1 MIFRGSGHQK
11 PVIFGRRPPKTPNI
25 EPNKVKFGCCSWR
38 THSSELRKPTKDTV
52 KTTPLISFII
62 TLIIKTLGAK
72 CSAESSGTWYFKD
85 SWPQSLRTPPVFKCC
100 VLGVL
105 FKNANNLRHKTVVSQ
120 TKRKANTSD
129 IQFVLFATQ
138 QKRKQVHK

>member
-1 MIFRGSGHQK
+1 MNYIFDLKIIIFRGGSLEK
-11 PVIFGRRPPKTPNI
+11 PVIFGRRPPNIPNV
-25 EPNKVKFGCCSWR
+25 EPNKVKFGCCRGR

-72 CSAESSGTWYFKD
+72 RSAESSGTWYLKD
-85 SWPQSLRTPPVFKCC
+85 SWPQSLRTPLVFKCC

-105 FKNANNLRHKTVVSQ
+105 FKNANNLRHKNVVSQ
-120 TKRKANTSD
+120 TKT
-129 IQFVLFATQ
+129 
-138 QKRKQVHK
+138 